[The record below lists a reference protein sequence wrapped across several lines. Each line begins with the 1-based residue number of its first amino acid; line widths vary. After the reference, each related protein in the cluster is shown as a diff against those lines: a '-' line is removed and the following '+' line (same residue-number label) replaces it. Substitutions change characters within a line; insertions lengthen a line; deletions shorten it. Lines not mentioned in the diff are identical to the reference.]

1 MRTLVWV
8 ASALLVG
15 GTVEAQATVNGRPA
29 TAEEERRAATAVA
42 GLRDGVMQR
51 FMMVDSAAMNRATLG
66 LMLGGSPTKRDT
78 LGVFVEGV
86 AEDGPAERAGIYE
99 GHRIAFIN
107 NVDVRASAGDA
118 GDPYL
123 SSVGQHRLM
132 RVMRDLTAGNTVTLR
147 VWTGSGYRDVQV
159 TTARYADVFK
169 NQRFGGQWQGSF
181 GPGAMSFGPAL
192 ERMKIEGPMLRE
204 FHLRSPRE
212 VRIETRPGEPA
223 VVTPLRAAEIARSVR
238 GAVPTPRAPRVLV
251 APSVQVTPRA
261 ISVPRLAPTPAS
273 RRRFVI

>member
-1 MRTLVWV
+1 MRTLVML
-8 ASALLVG
+8 ASALVVG
-15 GTVEAQATVNGRPA
+15 GTLEAQATAQGRA
-29 TAEEERRAATAVA
+29 RTAEQAQRAEEAATV
-42 GLRDGVMQR
+42 LRKGVMQR
-51 FMMVDSAAMNRATLG
+51 FMVADSAMQNRATLG

-78 LGVFVEGV
+78 LGVFVDGV

-132 RVMRDLTAGNTVTLR
+132 RVMRDVTAGSTVTLR

-159 TTARYADVFK
+159 TTAKYADVFK
-169 NQRFGGQWQGSF
+169 NQRLGGMFQPGVQGSF
-181 GPGAMSFGPAL
+181 GFGPAL
-192 ERMKIEGPMLRE
+192 EALRREGPNIYRMELRPSDV
-204 FHLRSPRE
+204 RRIE
-212 VRIETRPGEPA
+212 VRPTPRVPATRVA
-223 VVTPLRAAEIARSVR
+223 
-238 GAVPTPRAPRVLV
+238 PTPRAPLRISVPAV
-251 APSVQVTPRA
+251 SPSVTPRVL
-261 ISVPRLAPTPAS
+261 SRPRIAPTPAS